1 MRGMFI
7 LVATDGSAHATV
19 ALTYSAHLA
28 RALEEPLVILTIV
41 KKEEEVERA
50 RHTLQSAEFI
60 IQPYAVKY
68 ETKLRRGHPAEEIVR
83 EAEEKRHHLAVVG
96 EKQHQGLFTRFV
108 LGSTALRVVEH
119 APCPVVVVKGE
130 IGPIKRVLICDSG
143 APEARIIDRAT
154 TQLPRL
160 FDGSANVTILHVMS
174 HMSAA
179 PGIDGHFLR
188 ADAEGLMQ
196 EHAPEGVIFTHDLA
210 VLAKAGVQAVAKVRH
225 GRVVDEVL
233 TEAREGDYDLIIL
246 GAHAGTGWRRI
257 LLDDIAHQL
266 VIGLDRPALVIR

>member
-1 MRGMFI
+1 MSI

-28 RALEEPLVILTIV
+28 RALETSLVILTIV

-50 RHTLQSAEFI
+50 RHTLQSAEFVV
-60 IQPYAVKY
+60 QSHNVAF

-83 EAEEKRHHLAVVG
+83 EAEEKRHQLVIVG
-96 EKQHQGLFTRFV
+96 DKQHQGLFTRFL

-130 IGPIKRVLICDSG
+130 IGPIRRVLICDSG
-143 APEARIIDRAT
+143 APEAKIIDRAT

-160 FDGSANVTILHVMS
+160 FDGSAHVTVLHVMS

-179 PGIDGHFLR
+179 PGVDGRFLR
-188 ADAEGLMQ
+188 ADANDLIGGQ
-196 EHAPEGVIFTHDLA
+196 APEGVIFTHDLA
-210 VLAKAGVQAVAKVRH
+210 VLAKSGVEAVAKVRH

-233 TEAREGDYDLIIL
+233 AEAREGNYDLIIL

-266 VIGLDRPALVIR
+266 VVGMDRPALVIR

>member
-1 MRGMFI
+1 MSI
-7 LVATDGSAHATV
+7 LVATDGSAHSTV

-28 RALEEPLVILTIV
+28 RALETSLVILTIV

-60 IQPYAVKY
+60 VQTHNITF

-83 EAEEKRHHLAVVG
+83 EAEEKRHQLAVVG
-96 EKQHQGLFTRFV
+96 DKQHQGLFTRFL

-130 IGPIKRVLICDSG
+130 IGPIKRILICDSG
-143 APEARIIDRAT
+143 APEAKIIDRAT
-154 TQLPRL
+154 TQLPKL
-160 FDGSANVTILHVMS
+160 FNGSANVTILHVMS

-179 PGIDGHFLR
+179 PGVDGHFLR
-188 ADAEGLMQ
+188 ADAEDLIEELQ
-196 EHAPEGVIFTHDLA
+196 PEGVIFTHDLT
-210 VLAKAGVQAVAKVRH
+210 VLAKSGVQAVAKVRH

-233 TEAREGDYDLIIL
+233 TEAREGDYDLIII

-266 VIGLDRPALVIR
+266 VVGMDRPALVIR